1 MEKQTKK
8 VTRKKVTPKPKE
20 AQVQEAQEAKAVKK
34 VIQETIIHRDLLYLY
49 PEGCT
54 DTLARKAF
62 RQKARNSIRKLERKL
77 RRMEKA
83 NEVKG
88 RKALIAEITEE
99 RERVLAD
106 PTMEV

>member
-34 VIQETIIHRDLLYLY
+34 VIQETIIHRDLIYLY
-49 PEGCT
+49 PEWCT

-62 RQKARNSIRKLERKL
+62 RQKARNEIRKLERKL

-88 RKALIAEITEE
+88 RKALIAEIKEE